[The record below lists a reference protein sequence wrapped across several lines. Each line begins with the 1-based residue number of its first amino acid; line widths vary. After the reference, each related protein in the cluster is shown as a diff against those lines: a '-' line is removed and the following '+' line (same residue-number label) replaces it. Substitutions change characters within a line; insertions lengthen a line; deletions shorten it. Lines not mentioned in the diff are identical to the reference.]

1 MAKGGALDTAAKLR
15 EIVGSEHVSTD
26 ELDLI
31 CYSRDMAPMP
41 DDLLKTYGVTPPEA
55 VVRPGTAVEVAAIL
69 RWAADS
75 GIPVTPRAGGS
86 WALGGT
92 IPVEGGVV
100 LDLSRMDQILEVS
113 EADGWVRVG
122 GSVTWKRLS
131 DVLERQGLRLG
142 TYPSSAPSAAVAG
155 FIATGGSG
163 GIGASLHGPVGDQ
176 VLSLAVALTDGRV
189 VETDPWSSWVF
200 TGSEGTLGVICEVVL
215 KVFPAEPMYQAML
228 AFDGAD
234 GGLDEAWKAFRRLY
248 ELRPYFLTFLDQGF
262 ANALNRAA
270 SSGPRHDLPDRAAGD
285 DAHHALPEKAV
296 AFVACFVGSEG
307 ELAKVRKEVE
317 GAWAGALCDPEL
329 ARHEWEGRFDAVLA
343 TKKLGPTIF
352 SPEIQVPISE
362 LPAVFDELERVVGKR
377 DHAVEGMAIGG
388 GVVTILPVIYTDERD
403 ASDFLEVFAYTRD
416 IVDIAYSHGGTVY
429 GIGLHNSGHVA
440 KVHGNGLTAMQRIRS
455 EIEPSSVLNP
465 SKTTQARVPYWVMRV
480 AMSFM
485 ESMPW
490 LVAAGLRVAGLV
502 PRPILKFGLRVI
514 GSQQR

>member
-1 MAKGGALDTAAKLR
+1 MPKGGVLNTAAKLR
-15 EIVGSEHVSTD
+15 EIVGQEHVSTD
-26 ELDLI
+26 ELDLV

-55 VVRPGTAVEVAAIL
+55 VVRPGTTVEVAAIL

-100 LDLSRMDQILEVS
+100 IDLSRMDQVLEIN

-122 GSVTWKRLS
+122 GCLTWKRLL

-189 VETDPWSSWVF
+189 VETDPWSSWLF

-234 GGLDEAWKAFRRLY
+234 WGLEEAWKAFGRLY
-248 ELRPYFLTFLDQGF
+248 ELRPYFLTCLDQGF
-262 ANALNRAA
+262 ANALN
-270 SSGPRHDLPDRAAGD
+270 RAAGD
-285 DAHHALPEKAV
+285 DAHHALPEKTV

-307 ELAKVRKEVE
+307 ELAKIKKEIE
-317 GAWAGALCDPEL
+317 GSWPEALCDPEL

-362 LPAVFDELERVVGKR
+362 LPAVFDRLERVVGKR

-416 IVDIAYSHGGTVY
+416 IVDIAYGHGGTVY
-429 GIGLHNSGHVA
+429 GVGLHNSGHVG
-440 KVHGNGLTAMQRIRS
+440 KTHRRGLAAMRMIRS
-455 EIEPSSVLNP
+455 EIEPSNVLNP
-465 SKTTQARVPYWVMRV
+465 SKTTQVRVPYWVMRV